1 MSLATGS
8 AFFAWGCVLA
18 HVQDLLPDLLARH
31 QAPRQSSFMWSPQVC
46 GLTPNFSAMN
56 SAPRQSPSNL
66 SRTEPGNLYV
76 QQTECTHD
84 S

>member
-1 MSLATGS
+1 
-8 AFFAWGCVLA
+8 
-18 HVQDLLPDLLARH
+18 
-31 QAPRQSSFMWSPQVC
+31 MWSPQVC
-46 GLTPNFSAMN
+46 GLAPNFSAMN